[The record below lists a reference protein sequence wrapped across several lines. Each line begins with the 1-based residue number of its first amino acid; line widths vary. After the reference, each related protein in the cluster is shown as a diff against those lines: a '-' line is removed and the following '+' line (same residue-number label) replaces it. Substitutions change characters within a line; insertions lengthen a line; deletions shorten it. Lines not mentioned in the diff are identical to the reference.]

1 VAKPYPA
8 YQYFSHA
15 QLVYNKKDNAQ
26 HPHYVLRGGGPGV
39 GALSWGFPLAGNNEE
54 IGMRGGGVRPAW
66 QKGLG
71 APGATKG
78 S

>member
-1 VAKPYPA
+1 
-8 YQYFSHA
+8 
-15 QLVYNKKDNAQ
+15 VYNKKDNAQ

-39 GALSWGFPLAGNNEE
+39 GALSWGFLLAGNNEE
-54 IGMRGGGVRPAW
+54 INMRGGAARPAW

-71 APGATKG
+71 ALRETED